1 MRRIGRGVCCA
12 VAVVVGVCEGGFVV
26 VVFVVVFVAVS
37 VVSFAAAIV
46 EANVGLTLLSI
57 FVDMFVLRTGRL
69 G

>member
-1 MRRIGRGVCCA
+1 MVVVVVVVVG
-12 VAVVVGVCEGGFVV
+12 VVVGVCEEGFVV
-26 VVFVVVFVAVS
+26 VVSVAVS